1 MIAFSPVAVIA
12 RRRLVR
18 GIAIAV
24 GSGLAA
30 LIVGAFVCGRVISSF
45 TVQDVIFDNVP
56 SKVHC
61 DEVPSRR
68 VAERAAAEF
77 PAIDDADVHVVDRCG
92 GAIIE
97 VQYGGATTRERIED
111 VLDETGRWD
120 RESGWW
126 WESVPV
132 QLSNV

>member
-1 MIAFSPVAVIA
+1 MTVRSSVAVIA

-45 TVQDVIFDNVP
+45 TVQDVVFDNVP

-61 DEVPSRR
+61 DEMPSRQA
-68 VAERAAAEF
+68 AERAAAEF

-97 VQYGGATTRERIED
+97 VQYGGSSTRERIED

-132 QLSNV
+132 QLRNV

>member
-1 MIAFSPVAVIA
+1 MTGLSPEAVIA

-30 LIVGAFVCGRVISSF
+30 LIVAAFVCGRVISSF
-45 TVQDVIFDNVP
+45 TVQDVVFDNVP

-61 DEVPSRR
+61 DEVPSRQ

-77 PAIDDADVHVVDRCG
+77 PAIDDADVLVVDRCG

-97 VQYGGATTRERIED
+97 VQYGDTTTRERIED
-111 VLDETGRWD
+111 VLDETGHWD

-132 QLSNV
+132 QLRNV